1 MQRMIA
7 LVLIAM
13 LLIPFA
19 GCLGENDS
27 DNASGTITVDAVWT
41 EIPIETKSQYYSD
54 GADTPW

>member
-27 DNASGTITVDAVWT
+27 DNASGTITVEAVWT
-41 EIPIETKSQYYSD
+41 EIAIETKSQ
-54 GADTPW
+54 